1 MCIRDRCGYYH
12 IPITAHRAL
21 GDALATHELY
31 GKLCESFYEK
41 EADTFQ
47 PRKLIYSVKKEG
59 PITPRQ
65 KEQLGRMCEKYGIEL
80 KEGHMIAPVEGVF
93 PTWMDMNLLTKNE
106 ASRLYDKITAA
117 LGKR

>member
-1 MCIRDRCGYYH
+1 MH
-12 IPITAHRAL
+12 W
-21 GDALATHELY
+21 HELY

-47 PRKLIYSVKKEG
+47 PCKLIYSVKKEG
-59 PITPRQ
+59 PITPKQ